1 MLSPRAAAL
10 AVKDLLQ
17 CDDEEAQNH
26 LKDFFE
32 VMNTSS
38 QHVTYTSGTQ
48 HGLGWCMEELYGVQC
63 VWRERVWGG
72 WGSSGVC
79 GVWGE
84 AVLAY
89 STTLVSGTQ
98 HGLGWCME
106 ELYGMQ
112 CVWRERVGGA
122 LGYICGVWGEGVLA
136 VTGCHAAVLSTA
148 PSSVSGSPYRDWRCL
163 ARHVGLRV
171 SNLQATSSEERL
183 GIILEEWA
191 RMETQTVTVAKLHEV
206 LIKSQCTRAAGCLA
220 KGSAA
225 HVQNTMNQEDDG
237 ILDFGDEADEFC

>member
-1 MLSPRAAAL
+1 MLSPRTASL

-48 HGLGWCMEELYGVQC
+48 QGPGV
-63 VWRERVWGG
+63 VY
-72 WGSSGVC
+72 
-79 GVWGE
+79 GE
-84 AVLAY
+84 ACR
-89 STTLVSGTQ
+89 
-98 HGLGWCME
+98 GWVG

-112 CVWRERVGGA
+112 CVWRECVGGA

-136 VTGCHAAVLSTA
+136 VIGCHAVLTTT

-163 ARHVGLRV
+163 AMHVGLRV
-171 SNLQATSSEERL
+171 SNLQATSSETRL

-220 KGSAA
+220 KGSVAY
-225 HVQNTMNQEDDG
+225 VQSTMNQEDDG